1 MSCTPDVMTT
11 ADLEKFRTAVHRKCR
26 PFNLS
31 YDDREEVV
39 SDILLAA
46 VRASKS
52 TGIPV
57 VKLAFSQLKRGRF
70 FTRPAQRAA
79 RYRAELAEPDIR
91 DDGSESPSPMET
103 ATAVSHEEHLELQ
116 DLIDR
121 LPLVEKRVFVLCTG
135 WKYTLT
141 EAAAAL
147 GIPVSTA
154 HLRLARARG
163 RLVGGWL
170 MAQAV

>member
-1 MSCTPDVMTT
+1 MSCTSDVITI
-11 ADLEKFRTAVHRKCR
+11 ADLEEFRAAVHRKC
-26 PFNLS
+26 PFDMS

-39 SDILLAA
+39 SDILFAA
-46 VRASKS
+46 VRASKT

-70 FTRPAQRAA
+70 FTRPARRMA
-79 RYRAELAEPDIR
+79 RHRAELAEPDIR
-91 DDGSESPSPMET
+91 DDGAQAPSPLET
-103 ATAVSHEEHLELQ
+103 AGAVSHEEQLELQ

-121 LPLVEKRVFVLCTG
+121 LPLGEKKVLVLCTR

-154 HLRLARARG
+154 HLRLARAHDQ
-163 RLVGGWL
+163 LAGGWL